1 MINETLKK
9 AIHFFAQMKEELPIM
24 SKSISIFDTTLRDG
38 TQGEGISLSAD
49 DKLKIAKKLDE
60 LGVHYIEGGIPGS
73 NGKDIEFFKR
83 VQTLGLHAKITA
95 FGSTRRKG
103 SIAHQDDNLKRM
115 IESGAQAATLV
126 GKSWDFHVHTA
137 LQTTLEENLAM
148 IADSI
153 SFLKQQG
160 MELIFDAEHFFD
172 GYKNNPEY
180 AVEVLRT
187 ARKAGADW
195 LTMCDTNGGTLPHE
209 IYEIVSRLN
218 LELDGAPLGI
228 HTHNDCELAVANTLS
243 AVQAGA
249 RQIQGTMNGY
259 GERCG
264 NANLC
269 SILPTL
275 QLKMDYTCISN
286 EQMAQLTNTA
296 RYVSEIANVHM
307 PINQPYV
314 GNAAFA
320 HKGGIHVSAILRD
333 SRTYEH
339 IEPEKIGNKQRI
351 LVSELAGQSNILS
364 KAKEMDLILD
374 PENENTKQIIGKIK
388 DLEHQG
394 YQFEGADASL
404 ELLLREA
411 NGEIKELFVF
421 ESFKMLVEKNA
432 GSAVVSEAFVKLK
445 IGGDSIYTAAEGNG
459 PVNAL
464 DNALR
469 KALVEHYPN
478 LREMHL
484 SDYKVRVLDEADAT
498 ASKVRVLIE
507 SQNLSNTWSTVG
519 VSANVIE
526 ASWEALVD
534 SIRYALIGQALPDQN
549 LSNGPS
555 IHGIVNH

>member
-1 MINETLKK
+1 
-9 AIHFFAQMKEELPIM
+9 M

-38 TQGEGISLSAD
+38 TQGEGVSLSAD

-60 LGVHYIEGGIPGS
+60 LGVSYIEGGIPGS
-73 NGKDIEFFKR
+73 NSKDIEFFKR
-83 VQTLGLHAKITA
+83 VGQLGLNAKITA
-95 FGSTRRKG
+95 FGSTRRKD
-103 SIAHQDDNLKRM
+103 SIADQDANLNRI

-148 IADSI
+148 IYDSVAY
-153 SFLKQQG
+153 LKRKG
-160 MELIFDAEHFFD
+160 LEVIFDAEHFFD

-180 AVEVLRT
+180 AVAVLKK
-187 ARKAGADW
+187 AKEAGADW
-195 LTMCDTNGGTLPHE
+195 LVMCDTNGGTLPHE
-209 IYEIVSRLN
+209 IGSIVASFHASVPDAN
-218 LELDGAPLGI
+218 LGI

-249 RQIQGTMNGY
+249 RQVQGTINGY

-269 SILPTL
+269 SIIPNL
-275 QLKMDYTCISN
+275 QLKLGYECIG
-286 EQMAQLTNTA
+286 EERLKQLTNTA
-296 RYVSEIANVHM
+296 RYVSEIANVNM
-307 PINQPYV
+307 PVNQPYV

-339 IEPEKIGNKQRI
+339 IVPEWVGNKQRV
-351 LVSELAGQSNILS
+351 LVSDLAGQSNIVS
-364 KAKEMDLILD
+364 KAQDMGLD
-374 PENENTKQIIGKIK
+374 FDPANEQSRKVIDKIK

-394 YQFEGADASL
+394 YTFEAADASL

-411 NGEIKELFVF
+411 GGEMKELFTF
-421 ESFKMLVEKNA
+421 ESFKMLVEKTA
-432 GSAVVSEAFVKLK
+432 GQPVVSEAFVKLNVA
-445 IGGDSIYTAAEGNG
+445 GNNVYTAAEGNG

-469 KALVEHYPN
+469 KALVQYFPAIK
-478 LREMHL
+478 EMHL
-484 SDYKVRVLDEADAT
+484 SDYKVRVLDEKDAT
-498 ASKVRVLIE
+498 AAKVRVLIE
-507 SQNLSNTWSTVG
+507 SRDINNSWNTVG
-519 VSANVIE
+519 VSGNVIE

-534 SIRYALIGQALPDQN
+534 SMRYALLGQALNERDAAQELPASEQRG
-549 LSNGPS
+549 L
-555 IHGIVNH
+555 VNH